1 MTSVFTA
8 VEGRRTRTA
17 GTDPEGVCPN
27 NRLMGQSPFGT
38 VPAKTEGRPKPP
50 LKSASRPSLRPRR
63 SVRVG
68 RILGPPA
75 ESGMP
80 LKGVFC
86 CQKQKRGPPPGP
98 ASSPVREPLSSDEAS
113 PQGGPSVSFAE
124 VAPAAS
130 GRLSV
135 ADALSGWLLHLIHHP
150 LAVDYCASLANMPFC
165 RDFHS
170 ISFSA
175 GKAVEQHLREFAQGG
190 REMEAHIGDS
200 IVVESERVG
209 QPAHTGV
216 IEDVLQQQ
224 PPRYRVRWEDGHESI
239 VTPAAGAARIEPK
252 QTAH

>member
-27 NRLMGQSPFGT
+27 NRLMGQSPFGDS
-38 VPAKTEGRPKPP
+38 PAKTEGRPKPP

-68 RILGPPA
+68 RIVGPPA
-75 ESGMP
+75 DSGMP

-113 PQGGPSVSFAE
+113 PQGGPSVSSTE

-130 GRLSV
+130 GRFSV
-135 ADALSGWLLHLIHHP
+135 ADALSTKGARLIHHP
-150 LAVDYCASLANMPFC
+150 SAVDCVSSLVPEQAMRHVRLLEP
-165 RDFHS
+165 RDL
-170 ISFSA
+170 
-175 GKAVEQHLREFAQGG
+175 VG
-190 REMEAHIGDS
+190 R
-200 IVVESERVG
+200 
-209 QPAHTGV
+209 
-216 IEDVLQQQ
+216 
-224 PPRYRVRWEDGHESI
+224 
-239 VTPAAGAARIEPK
+239 
-252 QTAH
+252 